1 MDLKT
6 VKFELYNAGLSN
18 AWPAIV
24 MLLQIYVV
32 FISVANRGRSSY
44 YSLGQPKRV
53 HSSARV
59 YSKYWR
65 SEPVPK
71 PLLRAHRSVA

>member
-24 MLLQIYVV
+24 MLLQFTSYLFRLQI
-32 FISVANRGRSSY
+32 GREVDII
-44 YSLGQPKRV
+44 P
-53 HSSARV
+53 
-59 YSKYWR
+59 
-65 SEPVPK
+65 
-71 PLLRAHRSVA
+71 